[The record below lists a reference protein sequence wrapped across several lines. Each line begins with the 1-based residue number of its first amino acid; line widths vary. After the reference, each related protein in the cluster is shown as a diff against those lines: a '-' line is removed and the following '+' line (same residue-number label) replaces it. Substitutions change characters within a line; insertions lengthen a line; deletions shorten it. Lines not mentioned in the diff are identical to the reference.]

1 MSKTEKKNSMSE
13 SSKCYGKKK
22 EEEESKESVRSARD
36 WETCCNIKY
45 SDQNRHHLKK

>member
-1 MSKTEKKNSMSE
+1 MSKTEKKIVCQKVVSAME
-13 SSKCYGKKK
+13 KKK
-22 EEEESKESVRSARD
+22 EESKESVRSARD